1 MNNKF
6 WKSLKRNLSI
16 LTALIG
22 VTIPIFCFY
31 LLPNINILFDPLSR
45 FGIEPQT
52 KFIWLCFMQ
61 IIAILLYFINKIN
74 IIKISENISP
84 IQNLILNSL
93 NIISSL
99 SLSLTGLITME
110 IRLFHLGLATI
121 FFLSYTGFIFW
132 WGYLNIKYNLKI
144 AIFSI
149 ISSIFIMS
157 SSFITAFGYGYGMFE
172 IIFIT
177 SIILW
182 NIFIRDKI

>member
-6 WKSLKRNLSI
+6 WKSLKKNLSI
-16 LTALIG
+16 LTAIIG
-22 VTIPIFCFY
+22 VSIPIFCFY
-31 LLPNINILFDPLSR
+31 LLPNINILFDPLSK
-45 FGIEPQT
+45 FGIEQET

-61 IIAILLYFINKIN
+61 IIAVLLYINNIN
-74 IIKISENISP
+74 NINRIIESINP
-84 IQNLILNSL
+84 IQKITLTSL
-93 NIISSL
+93 NVISSV
-99 SLSLTGLITME
+99 SLSLTGFITMD

-121 FFLSYTGFIFW
+121 FFLSYTSFIFW

-149 ISSIFIMS
+149 LSALFIMT

-172 IIFIT
+172 VIFIS

-182 NIFIRDKI
+182 NIIIRDKI